1 MQRKLL
7 CIALTLHGITSAL
20 LGMAYAL
27 FRDILTQLGIAF
39 TLLGIAFLLLGIAF
53 LLLKIAYKLL
63 GIILTLLGVIF
74 TLIEVRTTMV
84 SYPGAYAAIRLLLS
98 SYAPRNSYKQ
108 VSPLG
113 RHCYYVSYN
122 SSLRN

>member
-39 TLLGIAFLLLGIAF
+39 TLLGIAF